1 MPLDHLFSEAK
12 IGSLVLKNR
21 VLLPAMGS
29 LYPDKGG
36 LVSDKL
42 IAYHVARAKG
52 GCGMNIVEIAAV
64 HATSKAPR
72 NLSIYDDSFI
82 PGLSRLAFAIKKAG
96 GRAAIQIWHAG
107 RQTYSRWTDRPLI
120 APSPIPCPMCKGMPV
135 EMTKEVIEEMIEA
148 YGDGALRAKKAGF
161 EAVEIHGAHGYL
173 IAQFMS
179 PYSNHRTDEYGGS
192 LTNRARFAL
201 AVIGNI
207 RKKTGKDF
215 PVLYRLS
222 AEEHVPGGLTV
233 EDAKLV
239 AKMVEKAGVDAV
251 HVSAGVYGSLQ
262 RIIPPLDL
270 PVGLNV
276 ENAAAVKSAVNIPV
290 VAALRIN
297 DPEMAD
303 RLIADG
309 KADFVAVG
317 RGQLAD
323 PEFCNKAKAGDI
335 DDIIKCI
342 GCNQGCADR
351 LFAERKPISCLRNPL
366 TGRELDYAVTPAV
379 QKKKVLVVGAG
390 PAGLEAAMV
399 LKKRGHDVM
408 VIEKNIRV
416 GGQFYLAG
424 AVPWKKEMA
433 AAALQM
439 GRMAERRG
447 VQIRLNTPLTDD
459 ILSEIQPDEIIVA
472 TGSSPFVPPIAGSD
486 QDHVVKGHDV
496 LAGVKGTGR
505 SVAVIGGGL
514 IGMEVA
520 ELLSNQ
526 GKEVAIIEMLDEVG
540 GGLGTT
546 RKIFA
551 LKFIEE
557 SGVKVFVRAKCLEI
571 RRNSIVL
578 EQDGQIREVG
588 DFDSVV
594 MAAGVKPDHTVES
607 FLQGKGYPFRVIG
620 DAREA
625 RKALDAIWEGADAGR
640 EI

>member
-1 MPLDHLFSEAK
+1 MPLNHLFSEAK
-12 IGSLVLKNR
+12 IGSLILKNR
-21 VLLPAMGS
+21 VILPAMGS

-64 HATSKAPR
+64 HPTSKAPR

-82 PGLSRLAFAIKKAG
+82 PGLTRLADAIKKAG

-135 EMTKEVIEEMIEA
+135 EMTKEVIEEMVEA

-161 EAVEIHGAHGYL
+161 EAIEIHAAHGYL
-173 IAQFMS
+173 IAQFLS

-192 LTNRARFAL
+192 FENRARFAL
-201 AVIGNI
+201 AVIQNVREKVGP
-207 RKKTGKDF
+207 DF

-222 AEEHVPGGLTV
+222 ADEYVPDGLTV
-233 EDAKLV
+233 EDAKVV

-251 HVSAGVYGSLQ
+251 HVSAGCYGALQ
-262 RIIPPLDL
+262 MIIPPLDL
-270 PVGLNV
+270 PAGLNV
-276 ENAAAVKSAVNIPV
+276 ENAAAVKSAVKIPV

-303 RLIADG
+303 RLIGEG

-323 PEFCNKAKAGDI
+323 PEFCNKAKAGAL

-351 LFAERKPISCLRNPL
+351 LFNERKPISCLRNPL
-366 TGRELDYAVTPAV
+366 TGRELEYAITSADHR
-379 QKKKVLVVGAG
+379 KKVLVVGAG

-399 LKKRGHDVM
+399 ARKRGHDVV
-408 VIEKNIRV
+408 VIEKNDRV
-416 GGQFYLAG
+416 GGQFFLAG

-433 AAALQM
+433 EAALQM
-439 GRMAERRG
+439 GRMAERLG
-447 VQIRLNTPLTDD
+447 VQVRLNTPLTEK
-459 ILSEIQPDEIIVA
+459 ILDEVKPDEIIVA
-472 TGSSPFVPPIAGSD
+472 AGSAPFVPPIAGSD
-486 QDHVVKGHDV
+486 GEHVMSGHDV
-496 LAGVKGTGR
+496 LAGSKSTGQ

-526 GKEVAIIEMLDEVG
+526 GKKVTIIEMLEEVG
-540 GGLGTT
+540 GGLGRT
-546 RKIFA
+546 RKVFA
-551 LKFIEE
+551 MKFIEE

-571 RRNSIVL
+571 KRNSIVL
-578 EQDGQIREVG
+578 DQDGQILEIG
-588 DFDSVV
+588 DFGTIV
-594 MAAGVKPDHTVES
+594 MAAGVKPDRTVET
-607 FLQGKGYPFRVIG
+607 FLQDKGYPFRVIG

-640 EI
+640 AV

>member
-1 MPLDHLFSEAK
+1 MSLNHLFSEAK
-12 IGSLVLKNR
+12 IGSLTLRNR
-21 VLLPAMGS
+21 VILPAMGS

-52 GCGMNIVEIAAV
+52 GCGLNIVEIAAI
-64 HATSKAPR
+64 HPTSKAPR

-82 PGLSRLAFAIKKAG
+82 PGLSRLAEAIKKAG
-96 GRAAIQIWHAG
+96 GRAALQIWHAG

-120 APSPIPCPMCKGMPV
+120 APSPISCPMCKGLPV
-135 EMTKEVIEEMIEA
+135 EMTKDVIDEMTEA

-161 EAVEIHGAHGYL
+161 EAIEIHGAHGYL
-173 IAQFMS
+173 IAQFLS
-179 PYSNHRTDEYGGS
+179 PHSNQRTDEYGGS
-192 LTNRARFAL
+192 LENRARFAL
-201 AVIGNI
+201 AVIDNV
-207 RKKTGKDF
+207 RKKVGRDF

-222 AEEHVPGGLTV
+222 ANEHVPGGLTIG
-233 EDAKLV
+233 ETKRIAGML
-239 AKMVEKAGVDAV
+239 EKAGVDAV
-251 HVSAGVYGSLQ
+251 HVSAGCYGALQ
-262 RIIPPLDL
+262 MIIPPLDL
-270 PVGLNV
+270 PAGLNV
-276 ENAAAVKSAVNIPV
+276 ENAAAVKSVVNIPV

-303 RLIADG
+303 RLIGEG

-323 PEFCNKAKAGDI
+323 PEFCNKAKAGAL

-351 LFAERKPISCLRNPL
+351 LFNERKPISCLRNPL
-366 TGRELDYAVTPAV
+366 TGRELEYAITPAK

-399 LKKRGHDVM
+399 LKKRGHDVT
-408 VIEKNIRV
+408 VIEKSDRV
-416 GGQFYLAG
+416 GGQFFLAG

-439 GRMAERRG
+439 GGMAERQG
-447 VQIRLNTPLTDD
+447 VRIRLQTPLTDE
-459 ILSEIQPDEIIVA
+459 LLNQVKPDEIIVA
-472 TGSSPFVPPIAGSD
+472 TGSAPFVPPIAGSNSE
-486 QDHVVKGHDV
+486 HIVSGHDV
-496 LAGVKGTGR
+496 LAGTKSTGP

-520 ELLSNQ
+520 ELLSSQ
-526 GKEVAIIEMLDEVG
+526 GKQVTIIEMLDEVA
-540 GGLGTT
+540 GGLGRT

-557 SGVKVFVRAKCLEI
+557 SGVKVFCPREMPGDQTQHHRSGTGRANPGSRRI
-571 RRNSIVL
+571 RH
-578 EQDGQIREVG
+578 GCHG
-588 DFDSVV
+588 
-594 MAAGVKPDHTVES
+594 G
-607 FLQGKGYPFRVIG
+607 
-620 DAREA
+620 
-625 RKALDAIWEGADAGR
+625 GR
-640 EI
+640 QTGSHRGNILTG

>member
-1 MPLDHLFSEAK
+1 MSLNHLFSEAK

-21 VLLPAMGS
+21 VIMPAMGS

-42 IAYHVARAKG
+42 IAYHVARVKG

-64 HATSKAPR
+64 HPTSKAPR

-82 PGLSRLAFAIKKAG
+82 PGLSRLADAIKKAG

-135 EMTKEVIEEMIEA
+135 EMTKEVIAEIIEA
-148 YGDGALRAKKAGF
+148 YGDGALRARKAGF
-161 EAVEIHGAHGYL
+161 DAVELHGAHGYL

-179 PYSNHRTDEYGGS
+179 AYSNKRTDEYGGP
-192 LTNRARFAL
+192 LENRARFAL
-201 AVIGNI
+201 EVIRNI
-207 RKKTGKDF
+207 REKVGKDF
-215 PVLYRLS
+215 PLLYRLS
-222 AEEHVPGGLTV
+222 AEEYVPGGLTV
-233 EDAKLV
+233 EDAKQV

-251 HVSAGVYGSLQ
+251 HVSAGCYGALQ
-262 RIIPPLDL
+262 MIIPPLDL
-270 PVGLNV
+270 PAGLNAD
-276 ENAAAVKSAVNIPV
+276 NAAAVKASVSIPV

-303 RLIADG
+303 RLIAEG

-323 PEFCNKAKAGDI
+323 PEFCNKAQAGDI

-351 LFAERKPISCLRNPL
+351 LFNERKPISCLRNPL
-366 TGRELDYAVTPAV
+366 TGRELEYAITPAG

-399 LKKRGHDVM
+399 AKKRGHDVV
-408 VIEKNIRV
+408 VIEKNSRV

-439 GRMAERRG
+439 GRMAERQG
-447 VQIRLNTPLTDD
+447 VQIRLNTPLADD
-459 ILSEIQPDEIIVA
+459 ILLEIRPDEIIVA
-472 TGSSPFVPPIAGSD
+472 TGSAPFIPPIAGSD

-496 LAGVKGTGR
+496 LAGTKTTGQ

-520 ELLSNQ
+520 ELLSDQ
-526 GKEVAIIEMLDEVG
+526 GKKVTIIEMLDEVA

-546 RKIFA
+546 RKTFA

-557 SGVKVFVRAKCLEI
+557 SGVQVFVRSKCLEI
-571 RRNSIVL
+571 KRNSIVL
-578 EQDGQIREVG
+578 DQDGQIREIG
-588 DFDSVV
+588 EFDSVV
-594 MAAGVKPDHTVES
+594 MAAGVKPDRTVE
-607 FLQGKGYPFRVIG
+607 LLLKDKGYPFRVIG

>member
-1 MPLDHLFSEAK
+1 M
-12 IGSLVLKNR
+12 I
-21 VLLPAMGS
+21 
-29 LYPDKGG
+29 
-36 LVSDKL
+36 
-42 IAYHVARAKG
+42 
-52 GCGMNIVEIAAV
+52 
-64 HATSKAPR
+64 R
-72 NLSIYDDSFI
+72 NV
-82 PGLSRLAFAIKKAG
+82 REKV
-96 GRAAIQIWHAG
+96 GR
-107 RQTYSRWTDRPLI
+107 
-120 APSPIPCPMCKGMPV
+120 
-135 EMTKEVIEEMIEA
+135 
-148 YGDGALRAKKAGF
+148 
-161 EAVEIHGAHGYL
+161 
-173 IAQFMS
+173 
-179 PYSNHRTDEYGGS
+179 
-192 LTNRARFAL
+192 
-201 AVIGNI
+201 
-207 RKKTGKDF
+207 DF
-215 PVLYRLS
+215 PLLYRLS
-222 AEEHVPGGLTV
+222 AEEYVPGGLTV
-233 EDAKLV
+233 EDAALV

-262 RIIPPLDL
+262 MIIPPLDL
-270 PVGLNV
+270 PAGLNV
-276 ENAAAVKSAVNIPV
+276 ANAAAVKSAVSIPV

-303 RLIADG
+303 QVIAQG

-323 PEFCNKAKAGDI
+323 PEFCNKAKAGAI

-351 LFAERKPISCLRNPL
+351 LFTERKPISCLRNPL
-366 TGRELDYAVTPAV
+366 TGRELEYAIRPAG
-379 QKKKVLVVGAG
+379 QKKKILVVGAG

-399 LKKRGHDVM
+399 LKKRGHDVV
-408 VIEKNIRV
+408 VIEKNNRV
-416 GGQFYLAG
+416 GGQFFLAG

-439 GRMAERRG
+439 GRMAERLG
-447 VQIRLNTPLTDD
+447 VQIRLNTLLTDD
-459 ILSEIQPDEIIVA
+459 ILSDIHPDEIVVA

-496 LAGVKGTGR
+496 LAGLKATGL

-526 GKEVAIIEMLDEVG
+526 GKKVTIIEMLDEVA

-551 LKFIEE
+551 LKFIAE
-557 SGVKVFVRAKCLEI
+557 SGVRVFVRSKCLEI

-578 EQDGQIREVG
+578 EQEGKILEIG
-588 DFDSVV
+588 EFDSVV
-594 MAAGVKPDHTVES
+594 MAAGVKPDRTVES
-607 FLQGKGYPFRVIG
+607 FLQSTGYPFHVIG